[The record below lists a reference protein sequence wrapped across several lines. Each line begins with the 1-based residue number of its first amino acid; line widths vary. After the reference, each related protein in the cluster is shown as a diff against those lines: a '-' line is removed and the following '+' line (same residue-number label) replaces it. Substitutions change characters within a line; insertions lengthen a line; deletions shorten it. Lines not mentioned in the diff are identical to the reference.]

1 MGRNCLYVAA
11 PPVRLRAGGAFWR
24 HDTLTRARDK
34 RQDAATAQGRA
45 QRVRGSWAEDPNG
58 SGGPRQGGGGFWGY
72 ASESVKHKRKR
83 PDPVKDQ
90 GTRFPAASE
99 PVTS

>member
-45 QRVRGSWAEDPNG
+45 QRARGSTSECMEL
-58 SGGPRQGGGGFWGY
+58 GGRVVGAPGGFCCD
-72 ASESVKHKRKR
+72 ASVSVKQKQKR
-83 PDPVKDQ
+83 PNPAKDQ
-90 GTRFPAASE
+90 GTLFLVASN
-99 PVTS
+99 PVTP